1 MPRIR
6 QNAQRYA
13 DEDFWRE
20 IQSRK
25 ALAGIKT
32 DKDLA
37 ESIGISPSGL
47 SKRKQNVG
55 GMTITDLQRFV
66 KALKPS
72 PVVVLKM
79 LGYSA
84 KDIPRGLQEDRSI

>member
-6 QNAQRYA
+6 QNVQKYVN
-13 DEDFWRE
+13 EDFWRE

-32 DKDLA
+32 DRDLA
-37 ESIGISPSGL
+37 KSIGISPSGL

-55 GMTITDLQRFV
+55 CMTITDLQRFV
-66 KALKPS
+66 KAVKPS

-84 KDIPRGLQEDRSI
+84 KDIQRGLQEDRSI

>member
-6 QNAQRYA
+6 QNVQKYVN
-13 DEDFWRE
+13 EDFWRE

-84 KDIPRGLQEDRSI
+84 KDIPRGLQEENTV

>member
-6 QNAQRYA
+6 QNVQKYVN
-13 DEDFWRE
+13 EDFWRE

-32 DKDLA
+32 DRDLA

-84 KDIPRGLQEDRSI
+84 KDIPRGLQEENTV